1 MSDNLQPTD
10 TGSAPTLQTYTVSIP
25 TPDGEKVAYEVPIMV
40 PMEWDEIVREWLLT
54 PEAEEM
60 IEETKARHMGLLTPS
75 EIRQLRAKLGLTQA
89 ELSELLKI
97 GAKTWTRWETGSQRP
112 SRSLNLVLRSLQVG
126 LLTPGQLRQLGE
138 PQIDWTPAIAAT
150 VETKPLSLSLPFVPQ
165 EQPGNNEEMPLAA

>member
-1 MSDNLQPTD
+1 MSDNLQHNGP
-10 TGSAPTLQTYTVSIP
+10 APTLRQYTVSIP
-25 TPDGEKVAYEVPIMV
+25 TPDGERVANEVPIMV

-89 ELSELLKI
+89 ELSDLLKI

-112 SRSLNLVLRSLQVG
+112 SRSLNLVLRSLQAG
-126 LLTPGQLRQLGE
+126 ILTVSQLRQLSE
-138 PQIDWTPAIAAT
+138 PQIDWTPAIAVAA
-150 VETKPLSLSLPFVPQ
+150 ETEPFSLSLPLVPQ
-165 EQPGNNEEMPLAA
+165 EQATNCEEMPLAA